1 MPRYSIFSQ
10 TLQQAENLPILGIA
24 VLFDVGRKAAN
35 QRLEPAKTQALRHIQ
50 KNEEVIR
57 SRMECYLD
65 HFRLFGYECPLPP
78 QLGRTL
84 DQGFPT
90 INRFVDTLLLA
101 EMTTGVL
108 MGAQDYG
115 MMEGTLVF
123 DFASAGESYEGMR
136 SHLVCKEKELV
147 VRDNIG
153 IVASYF
159 QGSDKRTAI
168 TRQTANVVF
177 FGFGVDGVSG
187 EDVRMALERAID
199 ILGPA
204 ARESQLEMLS

>member
-1 MPRYSIFSQ
+1 MSQYSTFSQ
-10 TLQQAENLPILGIA
+10 TLQQAENLPSLGIA

-35 QRLEPAKTQALRHIQ
+35 RRLEPAKSQALKDIQ
-50 KNEEVIR
+50 ENEEVIR

-65 HFRLFGYECPLPP
+65 HFRSFGYECPLPH

-90 INRFVDTLLLA
+90 VNRFVDTLLIS

-123 DFASAGESYEGMR
+123 DFAREGESYEGMR
-136 SHLVCKEKELV
+136 SYLVCKERELI

-159 QGSDKRTAI
+159 QGSDKRTSI

-177 FGFGVDGVSG
+177 FGFGIDGVSG
-187 EDVRMALERAID
+187 EDVRIALEKAID
-199 ILGPA
+199 ILGPS
-204 ARESQLEMLS
+204 ARESQIELLS